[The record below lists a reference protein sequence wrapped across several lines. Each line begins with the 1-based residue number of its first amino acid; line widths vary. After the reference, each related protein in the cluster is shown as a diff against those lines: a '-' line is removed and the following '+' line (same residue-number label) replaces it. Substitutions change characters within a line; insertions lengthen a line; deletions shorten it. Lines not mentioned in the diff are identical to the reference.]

1 MIVPELWNAEEPLK
15 KAGFKMY
22 PGLLAAPAFG
32 KVEYGQGRAQLPS
45 LLTLLKL
52 PHKFPDCSTYLK
64 SSHLTYSKLLKLS

>member
-1 MIVPELWNAEEPLK
+1 MIVPELWSAEEPLK

-45 LLTLLKL
+45 LLL
-52 PHKFPDCSTYLK
+52 HYM
-64 SSHLTYSKLLKLS
+64 